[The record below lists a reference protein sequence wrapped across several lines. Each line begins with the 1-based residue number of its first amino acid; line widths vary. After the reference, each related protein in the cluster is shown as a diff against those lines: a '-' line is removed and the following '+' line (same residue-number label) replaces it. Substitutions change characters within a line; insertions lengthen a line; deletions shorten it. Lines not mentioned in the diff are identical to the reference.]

1 MRKSDKDRERKQHFE
16 LSPAN
21 KKRMDAYIEAFNEDP
36 ERVTPRL
43 KIGDVVNAALDAW
56 LSKRPIAVDSAGAAK
71 AAKGSKKD
79 G

>member
-1 MRKSDKDRERKQHFE
+1 MRKSEKERKQHFE

-21 KKRMDAYIEAFNEDP
+21 KRRMDAYLEASNEDP

-43 KIGDVVNAALDAW
+43 KIGDVVNLALDAW
-56 LSKRPIAVDSAGAAK
+56 LSGR
-71 AAKGSKKD
+71 GSKN